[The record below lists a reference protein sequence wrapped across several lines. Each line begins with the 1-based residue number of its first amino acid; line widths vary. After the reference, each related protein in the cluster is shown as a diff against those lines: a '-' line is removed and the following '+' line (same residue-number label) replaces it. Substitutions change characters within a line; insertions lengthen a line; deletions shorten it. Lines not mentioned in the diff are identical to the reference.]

1 MKNQL
6 RVTGL
11 FSLVLLLA
19 ACGGGGGSDAPAP
32 AAAAPAPAAVTP
44 VNASLAAN
52 GGSVS
57 ASYGGATA
65 NFVNDG
71 DTATTTNFW
80 AGNVSGDTVTVDFG
94 ATRTV
99 TEVSVYTNDT
109 SFDSGS
115 PKKYIEISADN
126 LSWKKTAQIIGGD
139 VGCSTYS
146 SGSGRIRCVF
156 SAPQSIRYFRVRV
169 TAATPSSQ
177 EIVEMVALG
186 N

>member
-32 AAAAPAPAAVTP
+32 AAAAPAPAASTP
-44 VNASLAAN
+44 VNVSLASSGA
-52 GGSVS
+52 SVS

-71 DTATTTNFW
+71 DSATTTNFW

-169 TAATPSSQ
+169 TAATPSTQ
-177 EIVEMVALG
+177 QIVEMVALG